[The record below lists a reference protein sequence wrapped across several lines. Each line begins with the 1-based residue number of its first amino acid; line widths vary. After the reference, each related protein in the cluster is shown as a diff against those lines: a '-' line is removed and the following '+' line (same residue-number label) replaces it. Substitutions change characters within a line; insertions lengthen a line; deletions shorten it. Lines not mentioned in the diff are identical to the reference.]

1 MVNQPALMHIFY
13 VVVFFVT
20 KINGKTAMKKKSSLK
35 NMQNNKMSLNAMQR
49 ILYKTWQ
56 PQIGFMSK
64 AHFSQVQEVKSQDTD
79 RINTVKQI

>member
-1 MVNQPALMHIFY
+1 MHIFY

-49 ILYKTWQ
+49 ILYKT
-56 PQIGFMSK
+56 
-64 AHFSQVQEVKSQDTD
+64 
-79 RINTVKQI
+79 